1 MAKAAA
7 NPLYGGRRR
16 RNVLMMFLAWAATL
30 FGLCWLAVVLGVA
43 NGFDNTARQS
53 FVSEMVGAG
62 DLPNAV
68 ALNSS
73 LMNTS
78 RVVGPGLAGGLITAA
93 GIGACFWLN
102 AISFIAV
109 IGALLAIRES
119 DLFDVPPPLHTS
131 LLRQLR
137 EGVLFALRTRD
148 VAVVMILIGVIGGF
162 GFNFNVFVPLLARYA
177 LGSEAVG
184 LGVLFSCMGCGAVSA
199 ALTLAARRDATEQTL
214 LRGAMALALLL
225 ALLGL
230 SRSFLIA
237 SVLMF
242 GLGAAN
248 VIVSSTANTRIQ
260 LITPPELRGRVVG
273 LFFLVFVGLMPLG
286 GLTIGA
292 LSEHFGVQVAMITC
306 AAICAAGVLG
316 AVMYARRIPVEAA
329 VADKPAAG

>member
-1 MAKAAA
+1 
-7 NPLYGGRRR
+7 
-16 RNVLMMFLAWAATL
+16 
-30 FGLCWLAVVLGVA
+30 
-43 NGFDNTARQS
+43 
-53 FVSEMVGAG
+53 
-62 DLPNAV
+62 
-68 ALNSS
+68 
-73 LMNTS
+73 
-78 RVVGPGLAGGLITAA
+78 
-93 GIGACFWLN
+93 
-102 AISFIAV
+102 
-109 IGALLAIRES
+109 
-119 DLFDVPPPLHTS
+119 
-131 LLRQLR
+131 
-137 EGVLFALRTRD
+137 
-148 VAVVMILIGVIGGF
+148 LIGVLGGF

-184 LGVLFSCMGCGAVSA
+184 LGLLFSGMGCGAVSA

-230 SRSFLIA
+230 SRSFLVTA
-237 SVLMF
+237 VLMF

-260 LITPPELRGRVVG
+260 LITPPELRGRVLG

-292 LSEHFGVQVAMITC
+292 LSEHFGVQVAMISC

-316 AVMYARRIPVEAA
+316 AMMYARRIPAEAA